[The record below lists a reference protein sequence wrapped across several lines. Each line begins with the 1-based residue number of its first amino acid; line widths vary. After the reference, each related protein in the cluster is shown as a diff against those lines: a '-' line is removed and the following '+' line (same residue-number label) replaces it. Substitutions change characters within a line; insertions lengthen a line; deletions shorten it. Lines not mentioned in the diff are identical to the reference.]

1 MAPAI
6 IAAIIGAASSLFG
19 RIASAKSKK
28 KNNSDIYSAIGS
40 SVANLATSI
49 GGSITQKNLISQ
61 QNAFNA
67 AEAQKAREWNLQMDA
82 SKYQRAVTDMQAA
95 GVNPALAIDGHLS
108 TQATSNAQAQ
118 QTDSGLNAMTALA
131 SIFSNAEL
139 KNKEMALKNKELEQ
153 VKVLKNRELDIAQQ
167 NADTQAGVGAATAEN
182 QAAMA
187 EATRIANKYADEKNK
202 LMNDFLKHQVS
213 YEEYIAKLAKIDYE
227 IKEATKDTEIA
238 IKAQELV
245 NMEALNGLY
254 LAQINELSTR
264 SDLNVS
270 EKEYTDLNK
279 DLLQIVKADKQ
290 LENSY
295 NTYAYE
301 NGLPTDHPTIVMA
314 YRQADLNEQYWK
326 AQGDEEQA
334 QAFAKVKADIR
345 KTLNKVA
352 SGRMTNAEATKFY
365 VTEGRAILG
374 DIAKGVGFYAG
385 MRKGGV
391 PFRPTVNNRPPVG
404 QGYKIYGE

>member
-6 IAAIIGAASSLFG
+6 IAAIISAASSLFG
-19 RIASAKSKK
+19 GIASSKSKK
-28 KNNSDIYSAIGS
+28 KDNASIFSAIGS

-49 GGSITQKNLISQ
+49 GGSITQKKLISE

-67 AEAQKAREWNLQMDA
+67 LEAQKAREWNLAMDA
-82 SKYQRAVTDMQAA
+82 SKYQRAVTDMKAA

-118 QTDSGLNAMTALA
+118 QTDSGVNAMTALA

-167 NADTQAGVGAATAEN
+167 NANTQAGVGAATASN
-182 QAAMA
+182 QEAMA
-187 EATRIANKYADEKNK
+187 EATRIANKYADEKHK
-202 LMNDFLKHQVS
+202 LMNDYLRHQVS
-213 YEEYIAKLAKIDYE
+213 YEEYLAKIAKIDSE
-227 IKEATKDTEIA
+227 IKEATKDTEIS
-238 IKAQELV
+238 IRAQELA
-245 NMEALNGLY
+245 NMEALNGVY
-254 LAQINELSTR
+254 LAQVNELSTR

-270 EKEYTDLNK
+270 EKEYTDMNK
-279 DLLQIVKADKQ
+279 DLLQIIKADKQ

-301 NGLPTDHPTIVMA
+301 NGLPNDHPTIVMT

-334 QAFAKVKADIR
+334 QAFTKVKEDIR
-345 KTLNKVA
+345 KMLNKVA
-352 SGRMTNAEATKFY
+352 TGRMTRSELTRFW
-365 VTEGRAILG
+365 VSEGRGMLG

-391 PFRPTVNNRPPVG
+391 PFKPVRPILAPISVG
-404 QGYKIYGE
+404 PRK

>member
-49 GGSITQKNLISQ
+49 GGTITQKNLISE

-95 GVNPALAIDGHLS
+95 GVNPALAMDGHLS

-167 NADTQAGVGAATAEN
+167 NANTNANVGGATAAN
-182 QAAMA
+182 QEAQA
-187 EATRIANKYADEKNK
+187 EATRIANRYADEKHK
-202 LMNDFLKHQVS
+202 LMNDFLRHQVS
-213 YEEYIAKLAKIDYE
+213 YEEYIAKIAKIDSE

-238 IKAQELV
+238 IKAQELA
-245 NMEALNGLY
+245 NMEALNGVY
-254 LAQINELSTR
+254 AAQINELSTR

-301 NGLPTDHPTIVMA
+301 NGLPVDHPTIVMA

-326 AQGDEEQA
+326 AQGDEKQA
-334 QAFAKVKADIR
+334 EAFTRVKEDIR
-345 KTLNKVA
+345 KMLNKAA
-352 SGRMTNAEATKFY
+352 SGRMTNAELTKFW
-365 VTEGRAILG
+365 VSEGRGLLG
-374 DIAKGVGFYAG
+374 DITKGVGFYAG

-391 PFRPTVNNRPPVG
+391 PFRTPVNTRPPVG
-404 QGYKIYGE
+404 QGFKLYGE

>member
-67 AEAQKAREWNLQMDA
+67 SEAQKAREWNLQMDA
-82 SKYQRAVTDMQAA
+82 SKYQRAVADMQAA

-167 NADTQAGVGAATAEN
+167 NANTNANVGGATAEN
-182 QAAMA
+182 QSAQA

-202 LMNDFLKHQVS
+202 LMNDLLKHQITH
-213 YEEYIAKLAKIDYE
+213 EEYVAKLAKLDYE

-238 IKAQELV
+238 IKAQELA
-245 NMEALNGLY
+245 NMEALNGVY
-254 LAQINELSTR
+254 LAQINELATR

-270 EKEYTDLNK
+270 EKTYTDLNT
-279 DLLQIVKADKQ
+279 DLLRIIKADKEI
-290 LENSY
+290 ENSY
-295 NTYAYE
+295 NTYAYA
-301 NGLPTDHPTIVMA
+301 NGLPADHPTIVMA

-334 QAFAKVKADIR
+334 QAFTKVKQDIR
-345 KTLNKVA
+345 KMLNKVA
-352 SGRMTNAEATKFY
+352 SGKMTSAEATKFW
-365 VTEGRAILG
+365 VSEGRAILG

-391 PFRPTVNNRPPVG
+391 PFRPPASNKIQPG
-404 QGYKIYGE
+404 QGFKLYGE

>member
-19 RIASAKSKK
+19 RIASSKSKK

-49 GGSITQKNLISQ
+49 GGSITQKKLISE

-95 GVNPALAIDGHLS
+95 GVNPALAMDGHLS

-167 NADTQAGVGAATAEN
+167 NADTNANVGGATAAN
-182 QAAMA
+182 QEAQA
-187 EATRIANKYADEKNK
+187 EATRIANRYAEEKHK
-202 LMNDFLKHQVS
+202 LMNDFLRHQVS
-213 YEEYIAKLAKIDYE
+213 YEEYIAKIAKIDSE

-238 IKAQELV
+238 IKAQELA
-245 NMEALNGLY
+245 NMEALNGVY

-301 NGLPTDHPTIVMA
+301 NGLPSDHPTIVMA

-352 SGRMTNAEATKFY
+352 SGRMTKSEATRFW
-365 VTEGRAILG
+365 VSEGRGILG

-391 PFRPTVNNRPPVG
+391 PFRTPVNTRPSVG
-404 QGYKIYGE
+404 QGFKLYGE

>member
-49 GGSITQKNLISQ
+49 GGTITQKNLISQ

-167 NADTQAGVGAATAEN
+167 NANTNANVGGATAEN
-182 QAAMA
+182 QSAQA
-187 EATRIANKYADEKNK
+187 EATRIANKYADEKYDLMNK
-202 LMNDFLKHQVS
+202 LLKHQVS
-213 YEEYIAKLAKIDYE
+213 HEEYLAEITRIEKE

-238 IKAQELV
+238 IKAQELA
-245 NMEALNGLY
+245 NMEALNNLY
-254 LAQINELSTR
+254 AAQINELATR

-270 EKEYTDLNK
+270 EKTYTDLNT
-279 DLLQIVKADKQ
+279 DLLRIIKADKEI
-290 LENSY
+290 ENSY
-295 NTYAYE
+295 NTYSYE
-301 NGLPTDHPTIVMA
+301 HGLPADHPTIVMA

-334 QAFAKVKADIR
+334 QAFAEVKKDIR
-345 KTLNKVA
+345 KMLNKVA
-352 SGRMTNAEATKFY
+352 SGKMTNAEATRFW
-365 VTEGRAILG
+365 VSEGRGLLG
-374 DIAKGVGFYAG
+374 DITRGVGFYAG

-391 PFRPTVNNRPPVG
+391 PFKPVRPIIAPISVG
-404 QGYKIYGE
+404 PGK

>member
-19 RIASAKSKK
+19 NIASSKSKK
-28 KNNSDIYSAIGS
+28 KDNASIFSAIGS

-49 GGSITQKNLISQ
+49 GGTIAQKKLISD

-67 AEAQKAREWNLQMDA
+67 LEAQKAREWNLQMDA

-139 KNKEMALKNKELEQ
+139 KNKEIALKNKELEQ
-153 VKVLKNRELDIAQQ
+153 IKVLKNRELDIAKQ
-167 NADTQAGVGAATAEN
+167 NADTNANVGGATAAN
-182 QAAMA
+182 QNALA

-202 LMNDFLKHQVS
+202 LMNDLLKHQITH
-213 YEEYIAKLAKIDYE
+213 EEYVAKLAKIDYE

-238 IKAQELV
+238 IKTQELA

-254 LAQINELSTR
+254 LAQINELATR

-270 EKEYTDLNK
+270 EKTYTDLNT
-279 DLLQIVKADKQ
+279 DLLRIIKADKEI
-290 LENSY
+290 ENSY

-301 NGLPTDHPTIVMA
+301 NGLPADHPTIVMA

-334 QAFAKVKADIR
+334 QAFAKVKSDIR
-345 KTLNKVA
+345 KMLNKVA
-352 SGRMTNAEATKFY
+352 TGRMTKSEATRFW
-365 VTEGRAILG
+365 VSEGRGILG

-391 PFRPTVNNRPPVG
+391 PFRTPVNTRPPVG
-404 QGYKIYGE
+404 QGFKLYGE

>member
-67 AEAQKAREWNLQMDA
+67 AEAQKAREWNLQMD
-82 SKYQRAVTDMQAA
+82 STKYQRQVADMQAA

-167 NADTQAGVGAATAEN
+167 NANTQAGVGAATAAN
-182 QAAMA
+182 QEAQA
-187 EATRIANKYADEKNK
+187 EATRIANKYADEKHDLMNK
-202 LMNDFLKHQVS
+202 LLKHQVS
-213 YEEYIAKLAKIDYE
+213 YQEYLAEITRIDKE

-238 IKAQELV
+238 IKAQELA

-301 NGLPTDHPTIVMA
+301 NGLPADHPTIVMA
-314 YRQADLNEQYWK
+314 YRQADLNEKYWK

-334 QAFAKVKADIR
+334 QAFAEVKQDIR

-352 SGRMTNAEATKFY
+352 SGRMTNAEATRFY
-365 VTEGRAILG
+365 ITEGRGILG

-391 PFRPTVNNRPPVG
+391 PFRPTRPILSPIVV
-404 QGYKIYGE
+404 KPGE

>member
-19 RIASAKSKK
+19 RIASSKSKK

-49 GGSITQKNLISQ
+49 GGSITQRKLISE

-95 GVNPALAIDGHLS
+95 GVNPALAMDGHLS

-167 NADTQAGVGAATAEN
+167 NANTNANVGGATAAN
-182 QAAMA
+182 QEAQA
-187 EATRIANKYADEKNK
+187 EATRIANRYADEKHK
-202 LMNDFLKHQVS
+202 LMNDFLRHQVS
-213 YEEYIAKLAKIDYE
+213 YEEYIAKIAKIDSE

-238 IKAQELV
+238 IKAQELA
-245 NMEALNGLY
+245 NMEALNGVY
-254 LAQINELSTR
+254 AAQINELSTR

-301 NGLPTDHPTIVMA
+301 NGLPVDHPTIVMA

-326 AQGDEEQA
+326 AQGDEKQA
-334 QAFAKVKADIR
+334 EAFTRVKEDIR
-345 KTLNKVA
+345 KMLNKAA
-352 SGRMTNAEATKFY
+352 SGRMTNAELTKFW
-365 VTEGRAILG
+365 VSEGRGLLG
-374 DIAKGVGFYAG
+374 DITKGVGFYAG

-391 PFRPTVNNRPPVG
+391 PFRTPVNTRPSVG
-404 QGYKIYGE
+404 QGFKLYGE

>member
-49 GGSITQKNLISQ
+49 GGTITQKNLISQ

-67 AEAQKAREWNLQMDA
+67 SEAQKAREWNLQMDA
-82 SKYQRAVTDMQAA
+82 SKYQRAVIDMQAA

-167 NADTQAGVGAATAEN
+167 NADTQAGVGAATAAN
-182 QAAMA
+182 QNALA

-202 LMNDFLKHQVS
+202 LMNDYLKHQVS
-213 YEEYIAKLAKIDYE
+213 YEEYLAKIAKIDSE
-227 IKEATKDTEIA
+227 IKEATKDDEIA

-245 NMEALNGLY
+245 NMRALNDLY
-254 LAQINELSTR
+254 AAQIDELSTR

-270 EKEYTDLNK
+270 EKEYTDMNK
-279 DLLQIVKADKQ
+279 DLLSLIKVDKQ

-301 NGLPTDHPTIVMA
+301 NGLPQDHPTIVMA
-314 YRQADLNEQYWK
+314 YRQADLNEQYWR
-326 AQGDEEQA
+326 AQGDEKQA
-334 QAFAKVKADIR
+334 QAFAAVKRDIR
-345 KTLNKVA
+345 KMLNKAA
-352 SGRMTNAEATKFY
+352 SGKMTDAELTRFW
-365 VTEGRAILG
+365 VSEGRGLLG
-374 DIAKGVGFYAG
+374 DITKGVGFYAG
-385 MRKGGV
+385 MKKGGV
-391 PFRPTVNNRPPVG
+391 PFRPPVSRPPVG
-404 QGYKIYGE
+404 QGFKLYGE